1 MSKPAAPGYDEI
13 SYRRG
18 ERRVLIR
25 ATSFGFLLFVLV
37 VPCLPSVGPV
47 FRVFNTPSG
56 AMLPTLPV
64 GSYMLVSR
72 AAYGYS
78 RHSFDAIDAFEL
90 PISGRWPALTPKR
103 GDVVVFRLPRD
114 HKIFYVKRVVGLPD
128 DHVQMV
134 RGRLSINGQLVPL
147 EAPLRIRDPSSDK
160 GGREVTIY
168 IERLPGGTTY
178 RIMKY
183 DGFDGPLDNTPE
195 FVVPPGHLFVMGDN
209 RNNSIDSREQSPR
222 YGVGTVPV
230 ELVIGRVIAAF

>member
-18 ERRVLIR
+18 ERQVLIR

-78 RHSFDAIDAFEL
+78 RHSFDAFEL
-90 PISGRWPALTPKR
+90 PISGRWPALMPKR

-114 HKIFYVKRVVGLPD
+114 QKISYVKRVVGLPD

-134 RGRLSINGQLVPL
+134 RGRLSINGQVVPL
-147 EAPLRIRDPSSDK
+147 EAPLRIRDPSDPFSVE

-168 IERLPGGTTY
+168 IERLP
-178 RIMKY
+178 
-183 DGFDGPLDNTPE
+183 DGH
-195 FVVPPGHLFVMGDN
+195 HL
-209 RNNSIDSREQSPR
+209 SHHE
-222 YGVGTVPV
+222 T
-230 ELVIGRVIAAF
+230 

>member
-1 MSKPAAPGYDEI
+1 MSEPAVPGYDEI

-37 VPCLPSVGPV
+37 VPCLPNVGPV

-56 AMLPTLPV
+56 AMLPTLRV

-78 RHSFDAIDAFEL
+78 RYSFDAFDL
-90 PISGRWPALTPKR
+90 PVSGRWPALMPKR

-114 HKIFYVKRVVGLPD
+114 RKIFYVMRVVGLPD

-134 RGRLSINGQLVPL
+134 RGRLSINSQLVPL

-209 RNNSIDSREQSPR
+209 RDNSVDSRVSQPR
-222 YGVGTVPV
+222 FGVGTVPI
-230 ELVIGRVIAAF
+230 ELVIGRVIATF

>member
-37 VPCLPSVGPV
+37 VPCLPNVGPV
-47 FRVFNTPSG
+47 FRVFSTPSG

-72 AAYGYS
+72 VAYGYS
-78 RHSFDAIDAFEL
+78 RHSFDAFEL
-90 PISGRWPALTPKR
+90 PISGRWPALMPKR
-103 GDVVVFRLPRD
+103 GDVVVFRLPQN

-134 RGRLSINGQLVPL
+134 RGRLSINGQPVAL
-147 EAPLRIRDPSSDK
+147 EAPLRIHE

-168 IERLPGGTTY
+168 SERFPDGTTY
-178 RIMKY
+178 RIMKH
-183 DGFDGPLDNTPE
+183 DGYDGPLNNTPE
-195 FVVPPGHLFVMGDN
+195 FVVPPGSLFVMGGN
-209 RNNSIDSREQSPR
+209 RNNSVDSRVGQSR
-222 YGVGTVPV
+222 FGVGYVPV
-230 ELVIGRVIAAF
+230 ELVIGRVIATF

>member
-18 ERRVLIR
+18 ERQVLIR

-78 RHSFDAIDAFEL
+78 RHSFDAFEL
-90 PISGRWPALTPKR
+90 PISGRWPALMPKR

-114 HKIFYVKRVVGLPD
+114 QKISYVKRVVGLPD

-147 EAPLRIRDPSSDK
+147 EAPLRIRDPSDPSSVE

-168 IERLPGGTTY
+168 IERLPDGTIY
-178 RIMKY
+178 RIMKH
-183 DGFDGPLDNTPE
+183 DGDDGPFDNTPE